1 MVGLNWAEA
10 LLMRELNPE
19 VMEAKVPVME
29 AKVPVMEAKVPV
41 KKVHSEKCDEY

>member
-1 MVGLNWAEA
+1 
-10 LLMRELNPE
+10 
-19 VMEAKVPVME
+19 MEAKVPVME